1 MIRRPPR
8 STLFPYT
15 TLFRS
20 LGEAR
25 DGRADVPEGG
35 VALRQRTAVRRRI
48 EHGQADGGRGGLRGV
63 RRGAADPPRVR
74 VSEGVLRPGGP
85 ARGASL
91 QNRPRLAN
99 EGAQLPLG
107 GWAPAPPRLFR
118 PPRRERQT

>member
-63 RRGAADPPRVR
+63 RRGAADPRRVR
-74 VSEGVLRPGGP
+74 LREGILRRAAL

-91 QNRPRLAN
+91 QDRAGLPRD
-99 EGAQLPLG
+99 GGPLPLG
-107 GWAPAPPRLFR
+107 ARPPAPQELFSR
-118 PPRRERQT
+118 PNKSY

>member
-25 DGRADVPEGG
+25 DGRVDVPEGG
-35 VALRQRTAVRRRI
+35 VALRQRPAVRRRI
-48 EHGQADGGRGGLRGV
+48 EHGQADGSRGGLRGV
-63 RRGAADPPRVR
+63 RRGAADPRR
-74 VSEGVLRPGGP
+74 LRLREGGLRRAAL

-91 QNRPRLAN
+91 QDRAGLATDGAPLPLRARPR
-99 EGAQLPLG
+99 
-107 GWAPAPPRLFR
+107 APQELLSGPSKSY
-118 PPRRERQT
+118 

>member
-63 RRGAADPPRVR
+63 RRGAADPRR
-74 VSEGVLRPGGP
+74 LRLREGVLRRAAL
-85 ARGASL
+85 ARGAPL
-91 QNRPRLAN
+91 QDRAGLAADGAELPVGARARAPPELLSRPRRN
-99 EGAQLPLG
+99 
-107 GWAPAPPRLFR
+107 
-118 PPRRERQT
+118 